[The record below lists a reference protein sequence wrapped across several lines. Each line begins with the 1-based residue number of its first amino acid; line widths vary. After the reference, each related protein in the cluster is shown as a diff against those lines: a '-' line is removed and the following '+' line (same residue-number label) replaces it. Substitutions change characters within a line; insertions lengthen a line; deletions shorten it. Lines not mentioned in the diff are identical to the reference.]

1 MIVAYSPKQGFF
13 IGCEPAGFG
22 GVEGDPLFRQS
33 MKEALDLSHGRQ
45 DETIQQCHYHLGY
58 IHKVAPDAVL
68 LHGTRTEI
76 RNQATVLS
84 VMES

>member
-1 MIVAYSPKQGFF
+1 M
-13 IGCEPAGFG
+13 E
-22 GVEGDPLFRQS
+22 
-33 MKEALDLSHGRQ
+33 EALDLSHGRQ

-58 IHKVAPDAVL
+58 IHKVVPDAVL

-76 RNQATVLS
+76 RNQAAVLS